1 MPPSTSTQ
9 DEEAIPLSMA
19 LRQVVSLTFLWLLRM
34 NSLKQSRLFGVTRGD
49 LLTVLRC
56 SRHIL
61 ETAMSMTPNLTPD
74 KTGSQSEKSDES
86 VDDPR
91 IDVPTRWRRP
101 RFAVCFDYLLTD
113 KCILNKTSY
122 RNEYCVSMNPIPRP
136 VQLRA
141 QTENYHYL
149 TCQLTSLR
157 I

>member
-1 MPPSTSTQ
+1 
-9 DEEAIPLSMA
+9 
-19 LRQVVSLTFLWLLRM
+19 M

-91 IDVPTRWRRP
+91 IDVPTR
-101 RFAVCFDYLLTD
+101 
-113 KCILNKTSY
+113 
-122 RNEYCVSMNPIPRP
+122 
-136 VQLRA
+136 
-141 QTENYHYL
+141 
-149 TCQLTSLR
+149 
-157 I
+157 